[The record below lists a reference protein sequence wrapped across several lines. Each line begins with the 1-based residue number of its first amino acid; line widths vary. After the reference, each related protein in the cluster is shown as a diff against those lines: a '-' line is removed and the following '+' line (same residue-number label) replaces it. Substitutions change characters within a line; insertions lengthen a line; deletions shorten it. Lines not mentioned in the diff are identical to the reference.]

1 MKARFPLAAAGLWLA
16 LLAGSVPGQCAV
28 AVDNADPTLGGGNA
42 LPFLASYTPELTY
55 QILLPRRFLPRNAL
69 TMVDL
74 EFAPLAAAT
83 FSSTD
88 FVLKLAHA
96 NLATDFPLCSL
107 WSNNAEPWVTVQS
120 GAFTFNMAGNAW
132 SPLGLNANWGYDG
145 VRDILVE
152 IRWRNATGG
161 TTVHNSDLRPI
172 NAYAIGAGAYGATA
186 CSHGIGVGAR
196 VRVRFREPTIRASG
210 TMMPGTTITLPIC
223 SPGQAGKNY
232 YMGASLGTQPGIP
245 LPNGGTLPL
254 NFDGLLLVSLIDPFT
269 FQGFQ
274 GALDP
279 NDAATA
285 MINLPGSPGLR
296 GLTFYVAFLT
306 IDPMAPGQIGS
317 VSPAATLRVL

>member
-1 MKARFPLAAAGLWLA
+1 MKLRYPLATGL
-16 LLAGSVPGQCAV
+16 LLAVFAGSAPGQCAI
-28 AVDNADPTLGGGNA
+28 AVDNADPMLGGGNP
-42 LPFLASYTPELTY
+42 LPFQASYTPELTY

-69 TMVDL
+69 TLVDL
-74 EFAPLAAAT
+74 EFTATTPAT

-96 NLATDFPLCSL
+96 SLATDFPLCSL
-107 WSNNAEPWVTVQS
+107 WSNNADPWVTVQS
-120 GAFTFNMAGNAW
+120 GAFMVNLQGNAW
-132 SPLGLNANWGYDG
+132 TPLGLNASWGYDG

-196 VRVRFREPTIRASG
+196 VRARFREPTIRASG
-210 TMMPGTTITLPIC
+210 TMMPGSAITLPIC

-245 LPNGGTLPL
+245 LPNGATLPL
-254 NFDGLLLVSLIDPFT
+254 NFDGLLIVSLVDPFT
-269 FQGFQ
+269 FSGFQ
-274 GALDP
+274 GVLDP

-285 MINLPGSPGLR
+285 TVNLPPSPGLR
-296 GLTFYVAFLT
+296 GLTFFVAFLT
-306 IDPMAPGQIGS
+306 IDAMAPGQIGS
-317 VSPAATLRVL
+317 VSSAAPLRIL